1 MTPNDTSP
9 EGIAVTV
16 LGSGTCIPRL
26 ARSACSV
33 LMQIGDQHL
42 VFDAGPGTMRRLV
55 EAGTDIYRVDYLF
68 FSHFH
73 PDHTAELVP
82 WLFAN
87 KYPDPHRRRRPL
99 TVVGGP
105 GFKRFFA
112 NLEAVYGHWIQLSE
126 DLIRLVE
133 LADRTPGRLTG
144 EGFQVAAAPM
154 EHNPESMAY
163 RIETPSGA
171 SVVYSGD
178 TDHSDRLVAL
188 SRDAM
193 LLICES
199 ATPDDQKV
207 PGHLTPALAGR
218 IAAEAGVQRLMLTH
232 FYPACDETDIT
243 AQCRRTY
250 QGPLLLAEDLMRVQV
265 A

>member
-1 MTPNDTSP
+1 MTLNETVS

-33 LMQIGDQHL
+33 LMQIGDQQL

-73 PDHTAELVP
+73 PDHSAELVP

-87 KYPDPHRRRRPL
+87 KYPDPDRRCRPL

-105 GFKRFFA
+105 GFNQFFA
-112 NLEAVYGHWIQLSE
+112 KLEAAYGHWIQLPE
-126 DLIRLVE
+126 DIIRFIE
-133 LADRTPGRLTG
+133 LGGQTAGGLTG
-144 EGFQVAAAPM
+144 EGFQVAAAAM

-178 TDHSDRLVAL
+178 TDVSDRLVAL
-188 SRDAM
+188 GRSAS

-199 ATPDDQKV
+199 AMPDDQKV

-218 IAAEAGVQRLMLTH
+218 IAAEAKVQRLMLTH
-232 FYPACDETDIT
+232 FYPSCDAADIA

-250 QGPLLLAEDLMRVQV
+250 RGPLLLAEDLMRVQV